1 MRLDRGKE
9 VQPDDA
15 RRVELCEE
23 AREGARLSGFAP
35 RAGGQT
41 KQSLT
46 ITAAQMRGPPPLR
59 QLPPRAAGCCAA
71 LQSCPSAPYRRAN
84 EKYAPLLAAGTSHEL
99 SQFKLTQMG
108 RALPHTYVPYKCF
121 LPRGS
126 KARRR
131 KFAESSGTRPFPT
144 AQFPQRRHR
153 RSRPLH
159 PPPGSA
165 QEPSEYTN
173 AVCRI
178 REGLLFRRTL

>member
-23 AREGARLSGFAP
+23 AREGVRLSGFAP

-108 RALPHTYVPYKCF
+108 RALPHTYVPYKYCT
-121 LPRGS
+121 GS
-126 KARRR
+126 LVL
-131 KFAESSGTRPFPT
+131 T
-144 AQFPQRRHR
+144 ALEIALIMSWVLKQNIKQ
-153 RSRPLH
+153 
-159 PPPGSA
+159 
-165 QEPSEYTN
+165 QEPQ
-173 AVCRI
+173 A
-178 REGLLFRRTL
+178 